1 MDDVLDFIVGYLMAL
16 IVLGLMF
23 AWCFLVFCWL
33 EPQTEDG
40 QFAAVVIGIG
50 SVVFIMNAIGY
61 AIERK
66 KERAVK
72 NLLHS

>member
-16 IVLGLMF
+16 VVLGLMF
-23 AWCFLVFCWL
+23 GWCFLIFRWL

-50 SVVFIMNAIGY
+50 SFVFIMSAISY

-66 KERAVK
+66 RAGR
-72 NLLHS
+72 